1 MAEEILPLGSVV
13 TLRNGDGT
21 ELVIIARASIVVEN
35 DEEIYYDYGAV
46 LIPQGM
52 MTPDNVF
59 FFNRENVQEIKFRG
73 YENNDE
79 KLFSKQY
86 NQMIEH
92 SHTPKELFSLQ
103 VVSHKIGNAKFLGKA
118 VKVLDKVGTVMTF
131 AQVGFEGIS
140 GGIEEY
146 TESKDV
152 GKALGF
158 G

>member
-59 FFNRENVQEIKFRG
+59 FFNKENVQEIKFRG

-92 SHTPKELFSLQ
+92 SPYPK
-103 VVSHKIGNAKFLGKA
+103 
-118 VKVLDKVGTVMTF
+118 GTV
-131 AQVGFEGIS
+131 
-140 GGIEEY
+140 
-146 TESKDV
+146 
-152 GKALGF
+152 
-158 G
+158 